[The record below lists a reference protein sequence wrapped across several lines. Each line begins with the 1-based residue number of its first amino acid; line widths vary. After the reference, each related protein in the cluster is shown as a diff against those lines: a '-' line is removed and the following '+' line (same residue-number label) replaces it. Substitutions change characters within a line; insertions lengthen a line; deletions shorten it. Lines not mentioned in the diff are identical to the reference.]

1 VADPGGPQHDV
12 PHLSRP
18 DDPFEAVPAGV
29 KLHLLIQPRAST
41 NAVVGVHDGRIKIRL
56 TAPPV
61 EGAANE
67 ALIGFLAGTLDV
79 SRSALELVAGH
90 TGRRKTVV
98 VTGIGIE
105 EARALLGCR

>member
-1 VADPGGPQHDV
+1 
-12 PHLSRP
+12 
-18 DDPFEAVPAGV
+18 
-29 KLHLLIQPRAST
+29 
-41 NAVVGVHDGRIKIRL
+41 VVGVHDGRIKIRL

-79 SRSALELVAGH
+79 SRSALVLVAGH